1 MYHNKCCFSTKIVE
15 LPQKDV
21 QEVHSY
27 TASTNMLIAVEELIV
42 VYAID
47 YSKTP
52 PTYILPSPDQ
62 THRHKNPERYGN
74 ILPADYSTRL
84 IPYPTNYS
92 PHAPQT
98 KSHSPLSAQDRR
110 PKPLFPQ
117 SCQTSGGSNY

>member
-15 LPQKDV
+15 LPQKAV

-52 PTYILPSPDQ
+52 PAYILPSPDQ

-74 ILPADYSTRL
+74 ILPSDTFYSTRL

-92 PHAPQT
+92 T
-98 KSHSPLSAQDRR
+98 QDRR